1 MSLIKSELT
10 LFILG
15 VPALFIF
22 LSAPLFADKPN
33 LMLLKVYKDQNVVGW
48 VMSEK
53 LDGIRAYWDGKNLLS
68 RSGKIIHAPKWF
80 TRDYPPFAIDG
91 ELWTKRG
98 DFEHI
103 SSIVRD
109 KIPGDGW
116 REIQHYIFEVPDME
130 GGLLARLAKVKP
142 YLGSVIKII
151 SQIKVK
157 DRADLKR
164 FLQEIEQKGGEGV
177 VVRDPDAPYIA
188 KRTGKVLKVKSF
200 NDAECK
206 VTGYS
211 QGKGKFRGLVG
222 AIKCK
227 LENGTIF
234 KIGSGLSNKF
244 RKNPPPIGSEVTFKY
259 KEITKYGKPRF
270 PVFLRLKNN

>member
-1 MSLIKSELT
+1 
-10 LFILG
+10 
-15 VPALFIF
+15 
-22 LSAPLFADKPN
+22 
-33 LMLLKVYKDQNVVGW
+33 MLLKVYKDQNVAGW
-48 VMSEK
+48 MMSEK

-80 TRDYPPFAIDG
+80 IRDYPPFAIDG

-98 DFEHI
+98 DFERI

-109 KIPGDGW
+109 KIPGAGW
-116 REIQHYIFEVPDME
+116 REIKHYIFEVPDVE

-151 SQIKVK
+151 PQIKVK

-164 FLQEIEQKGGEGV
+164 FLQEIEQEGGEGV

-188 KRTGKVLKVKSF
+188 KRTSKVLKVKSF
-200 NDAECK
+200 NDAECEI
-206 VTGYS
+206 TGYS
-211 QGKGKFRGLVG
+211 QGKGKFRGWVG

-227 LENGTIF
+227 LKNGTIF

-244 RKNPPPIGSEVTFKY
+244 RKNPPPIGSAVTFKY